1 MTPIL
6 FLQEIW
12 QRENDLK
19 KIYIY
24 VPIIKN
30 ENRFQCSPT
39 PIFLRSKEI
48 FHTRIHTQV
57 DDEKKKSKI
66 NLPLHFVLYKIA
78 RQKNYNPPC
87 PISIWPSRHSEK
99 TLSFVKLP
107 YYEFFSLFSF
117 TAFALDELRSSSS
130 AKAYP

>member
-30 ENRFQCSPT
+30 ENRFQRSPT

-48 FHTRIHTQV
+48 FHIHRSMMKR
-57 DDEKKKSKI
+57 KK
-66 NLPLHFVLYKIA
+66 
-78 RQKNYNPPC
+78 
-87 PISIWPSRHSEK
+87 
-99 TLSFVKLP
+99 VK
-107 YYEFFSLFSF
+107 
-117 TAFALDELRSSSS
+117 
-130 AKAYP
+130 